1 MFDTTDVFYREY
13 LLSSLVKEVL
23 DRKLSVETFIER
35 VGDDAPLALS
45 VFADTNDMVS
55 LSPQRWEV
63 FWSLLTRCG
72 KVVEDSS
79 LGNQIPSIIREAN
92 DCQAIIDVDGIRAV
106 VMGLQLPDDVKEIL
120 HIG

>member
-23 DRKLSVETFIER
+23 DRKLSVEAFIER
-35 VGDDAPLALS
+35 VGDDASFAIS
-45 VFADTNDMVS
+45 VFADTNDMVDLDPS
-55 LSPQRWEV
+55 RWGI

-72 KVVEDSS
+72 EVVEDSP

-92 DCQAIIDVDGIRAV
+92 DCMALSDVDGIKAV

-120 HIG
+120 HIS

>member
-23 DRKLSVETFIER
+23 DRKLSVETFVER
-35 VGDDAPLALS
+35 VGDDASLAIS
-45 VFADTNDMVS
+45 VFADTNDMVN

-72 KVVEDSS
+72 EVVEDSP

-92 DCQAIIDVDGIRAV
+92 DCQAIIDVDGIKAV
-106 VMGLQLPDDVKEIL
+106 IMGLRLPDDVKEIL